1 MQAPRADV
9 RLDGISKRSG
19 EVTAVDDVTLEVA
32 VFQDYALFPH
42 MTVRENVEYG
52 LRVKRVARR
61 PRRGQAAEALKR
73 VRLGGLGERKP
84 IPVKHVMAK
93 LD

>member
-1 MQAPRADV
+1 MSSTGCA
-9 RLDGISKRSG
+9 SS
-19 EVTAVDDVTLEVA
+19 
-32 VFQDYALFPH
+32 
-42 MTVRENVEYG
+42 
-52 LRVKRVARR
+52 VARR